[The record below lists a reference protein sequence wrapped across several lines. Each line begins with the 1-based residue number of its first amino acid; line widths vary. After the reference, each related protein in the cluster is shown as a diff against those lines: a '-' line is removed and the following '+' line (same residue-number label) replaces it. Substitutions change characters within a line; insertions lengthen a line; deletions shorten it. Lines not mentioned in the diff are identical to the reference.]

1 MTTSYIN
8 VLQSYKKM
16 NPQIQQALSTFSTL
30 LSGRHSVL
38 TEVDTKKVLDKD
50 AVVEKVKASVLS
62 LYEERC
68 VHTGQRK
75 MSWIFN
81 RDTGTFIINRI
92 YKASNLGY
100 KK

>member
-30 LSGRHSVL
+30 LTSRHSVL

-50 AVVEKVKASVLS
+50 AVVEKIKASVFS
-62 LYEERC
+62 VFEERC
-68 VHTGQRK
+68 TRTGRRK
-75 MSWIFN
+75 ASWIFHRDQNKFILN
-81 RDTGTFIINRI
+81 RVYKNR
-92 YKASNLGY
+92 NGLGLN
-100 KK
+100 

>member
-1 MTTSYIN
+1 
-8 VLQSYKKM
+8 M
-16 NPQIQQALSTFSTL
+16 NPQTQQALTNFSNL
-30 LSGRHSVL
+30 LESRNSFFS
-38 TEVDTKKVLDKD
+38 EPDSKKPLDVNG
-50 AVVEKVKASVLS
+50 VVEKVKASVLS